1 MPWKVQSYMH
11 LDRIKNIMVS
21 KEQIKRVFKRIPH
34 ILSDEAHRVTWKELP
49 PVDEEEIKNFDRSK
63 LNGFDRAH

>member
-1 MPWKVQSYMH
+1 
-11 LDRIKNIMVS
+11 MVS